1 MINSVSSND
10 IQIITNNNKNNKSIN
25 TINDQ
30 IKILQQQET
39 AVRKQIDNIK
49 GNDTM
54 DIKIKQELIKPLEA
68 QIQSIESQIQQVQIE
83 NINKKN
89 DISASSDKGQMVS
102 TSSSKELENKIQVSK
117 DSLLLSMSNTYKQ
130 TKNLNSI
137 GRGLNNQANILNSEA
152 ESDEMRGNYNSAKMK
167 RAEASSNMGK
177 ANAIQSKIGK
187 LHNEINKAEE
197 NTSDLNEEL
206 KYIPIDE
213 KDDINYKSGE
223 EREIL
228 NDDSMENKS
237 KTIDKFV

>member
-1 MINSVSSND
+1 MINSISSNG
-10 IQIITNNNKNNKSIN
+10 IQIMTNNSKNNKS
-25 TINDQ
+25 TNDQ

-49 GNDTM
+49 GNDTI
-54 DIKIKQELIKPLEA
+54 DIKTKQELIKPLEA

-83 NINKKN
+83 GVNT
-89 DISASSDKGQMVS
+89 SSDKGQMVS
-102 TSSSKELENKIQVSK
+102 TSSSEELENRIQVSK

-130 TKNLNSI
+130 TKSLNSI
-137 GRGLNNQANILNSEA
+137 GKGLNNQANILNSEA

-167 RAEASSNMGK
+167 RAEASSNIGK

-206 KYIPIDE
+206 KYISIDK
-213 KDDINYKSGE
+213 KDDINYKSDE
-223 EREIL
+223 KKEIS
-228 NDDSMENKS
+228 DDNSTENNS
-237 KTIDKFV
+237 KTIDKFA